1 MQVLLVRPKP
11 LFSSMRTCSV
21 RVILTSI
28 PNLSMVTKACMCL
41 FLWRRLCQKLLFL
54 GDYVICSFTMV
65 SITFPIFIQKKERKF
80 FLWIDG
86 IKSIGVNIIV
96 LFPPPINHLP
106 YSFQHGC
113 STSVLQW
120 RFYYSISFL
129 FATVKFG
136 IILIVISPNYGWRN
150 KQQVSQRIDRYN
162 FEIFR
167 VCLVNVLPLLFFVSK
182 NNSLFFRLKNLF
194 DN

>member
-65 SITFPIFIQKKERKF
+65 SITFPIFIQKKERGSF
-80 FLWIDG
+80 SYESMELNLLVFIL
-86 IKSIGVNIIV
+86 SYC
-96 LFPPPINHLP
+96 FHPPLI
-106 YSFQHGC
+106 
-113 STSVLQW
+113 TSLILSNMVAVLQW

-129 FATVKFG
+129 FATVKSE

-150 KQQVSQRIDRYN
+150 KQQVSQRIDGYN

>member
-28 PNLSMVTKACMCL
+28 PNFSMVTKACMYL

-65 SITFPIFIQKKERKF
+65 SVTFPIFVQKKERGSF
-80 FLWIDG
+80 SYESMELNL
-86 IKSIGVNIIV
+86 VV
-96 LFPPPINHLP
+96 LILSYCFHPTLI
-106 YSFQHGC
+106 
-113 STSVLQW
+113 TSLILSNMVAVLQW

-129 FATVKFG
+129 FATVKSE

>member
-65 SITFPIFIQKKERKF
+65 SITFPIFIQRKERGSF
-80 FLWIDG
+80 SYESMEL
-86 IKSIGVNIIV
+86 NLLV
-96 LFPPPINHLP
+96 LILSYCFHPTLI
-106 YSFQHGC
+106 
-113 STSVLQW
+113 TSLILSNMVAVLQW

-129 FATVKFG
+129 FATVKSE

-167 VCLVNVLPLLFFVSK
+167 VCLVNVLPLLFLVSK